1 MAIKEFSG
9 QFSTCCLTL
18 INQDDLLNP
27 RLTRTWMLNMLN
39 IIFLVNNFS
48 FLISLAAFSIIVGL
62 GLKAA
67 SESTY

>member
-27 RLTRTWMLNMLN
+27 RLTRTWMLAKHR
-39 IIFLVNNFS
+39 IPRQ
-48 FLISLAAFSIIVGL
+48 
-62 GLKAA
+62 
-67 SESTY
+67 